1 MIELDTSPLPPLL
14 TVCSPLSSAQAAELE
29 EKRQAIAAEA
39 AAKLAAERAVAER
52 QQAAQR
58 ER

>member
-1 MIELDTSPLPPLL
+1 MIELETS
-14 TVCSPLSSAQAAELE
+14 TATAAHIVCSPLSSAQAAELE